1 MIKELQMC
9 KSGYSE
15 MLEMY
20 LRQIFIRLQRH
31 FEQTIMTD
39 TSQIAEE
46 IDKAIVYLAN
56 TIMKQINVDAYA
68 KTEPRQHK
76 LVHTQFQNV
85 YRNYAKTVILQKK
98 N

>member
-56 TIMKQINVDAYA
+56 TIMKQLMLMPMLNRTTSAQTGSYA
-68 KTEPRQHK
+68 ISKCIPE
-76 LVHTQFQNV
+76 LTQTV
-85 YRNYAKTVILQKK
+85 YFAKK